1 MQLGEWLLPSGSR
14 EEQPRPSSSEG
25 DGGEVEFIRSPSSPS
40 SSSSHHRRAAEEE
53 ALCILLLTI
62 HTYKQPISVFAQQ
75 LHERYNNSAARE
87 VAYVLLRWAQ
97 LHPSH
102 FKQNSILRTL
112 WQKAASDGHLHEFGL
127 KVGGS
132 TASTSAE
139 QMRLIADATG
149 VWAPFMKPPA
159 ITRRH
164 EGEVEEV
171 SLMRLS
177 TIEMRQVIGCLSD
190 QPISYQEPS
199 SPLLPS
205 PTTRASSLATL
216 TPTAQLRCC
225 RHTYIPPHLRTQAKP
240 STRYCNGRALVGD

>member
-1 MQLGEWLLPSGSR
+1 MAVQDITITSPQRVLPLLAATEAEANVWAVVLRRCVEDLEALRSGVEGMEGGGLGGLPKSVEDIVQLGEWLLPSGSR

-25 DGGEVEFIRSPSSPS
+25 DGGEVELIRSPSSPSS

-112 WQKAASDGHLHEFGL
+112 WQRAATDGHLHEFGL

-139 QMRLIADATG
+139 QMHPD
-149 VWAPFMKPPA
+149 
-159 ITRRH
+159 
-164 EGEVEEV
+164 
-171 SLMRLS
+171 
-177 TIEMRQVIGCLSD
+177 C
-190 QPISYQEPS
+190 
-199 SPLLPS
+199 
-205 PTTRASSLATL
+205 
-216 TPTAQLRCC
+216 
-225 RHTYIPPHLRTQAKP
+225 
-240 STRYCNGRALVGD
+240 